1 MSNFAWDNG
10 FNEALDRVITAIDN
24 AYDEADRE
32 GDDEYINEHIVGWEF
47 VKNAIK
53 EIREQYNKGE

>member
-10 FNEALDRVITAIDN
+10 FNEALDMVITAINN

-47 VKNAIK
+47 VKNTIE
-53 EIREQYNKGE
+53 EIREQHNKGE

>member
-10 FNEALDRVITAIDN
+10 FNEALDRVIAAIDN

-47 VKNAIK
+47 VKNTIE
-53 EIREQYNKGE
+53 EIREQHNKGE

>member
-10 FNEALDRVITAIDN
+10 FNEALDRVIEAINN

-32 GDDEYINEHIVGWEF
+32 GDDEYINEHLAGWDF
-47 VKNAIK
+47 VKNTIE

>member
-47 VKNAIK
+47 VKNAIE